1 MFGSVYLCICIYTD
15 MIQNKV
21 DGRER
26 ERSLA
31 KTKCFIVQWT
41 VLHIEICTDHV
52 CILMFISVRHSRLW
66 KKKASKI
73 SPGYGNLSL
82 KELLSAA

>member
-1 MFGSVYLCICIYTD
+1 MT
-15 MIQNKV
+15 QNTV
-21 DGRER
+21 DER

-41 VLHIEICTDHV
+41 VVHIEICTDHV
-52 CILMFISVRHSRLW
+52 CILMFITVRHSRFW
-66 KKKASKI
+66 KKKKKASKI
-73 SPGYGNLSL
+73 SPGYGILSL